1 MLEVFV
7 KIFCGVLMSITSYYI
22 VKQILMVRKR
32 KEYKKVKIIKNIIL
46 LIILVTITV
55 LLYKIQYTTLYTITI
70 FLLNIAVFKSIFE
83 ITIEESITACALLMA
98 LLFFADIITSSICG
112 IVFGVKEFRA
122 NSIIFLITN
131 LIVCISCTIMINI
144 KIISQQFQKFYNNIN
159 KKRGLI
165 NWLFLVLLIIDF
177 CCLTG
182 NIAKANNFNIN
193 YFVNVM
199 VIMIFLII
207 TYIFI
212 KERNNYHQLSAE
224 YDSLFNYI
232 QTFEDWI
239 EKEQLNRHEYKN
251 QLAVLRCLTKENKI
265 KEKIDEILEDSINI
279 EGQASTNLKNL
290 PKGGIKG
297 LMYYKAAI
305 AQKKKI
311 NLTADVSIESK
322 GILTKLTEKEIRVLC
337 KLIGIYFDN
346 AIEAAT
352 ESRKKIVSIEIYEL
366 KNKVNIVFSNT
377 FKKHKNINDRNKKG
391 VSSKGAGRGN
401 GLYFASKLIKEN
413 PWIEEKQ
420 EIIDNYYI
428 QQLIIK
434 QKNNSK

>member
-1 MLEVFV
+1 
-7 KIFCGVLMSITSYYI
+7 MSITSYYI
-22 VKQILMVRKR
+22 IKQILMVHKR

-98 LLFFADIITSSICG
+98 LLFFSDIITSSICG
-112 IVFGVKEFRA
+112 TVFGVKEFRA

-251 QLAVLRCLTKENKI
+251 QLAVLRCLTKENKV

-305 AQKKKI
+305 AQKHKI
-311 NLTADVSIESK
+311 RLTADVSIESK

-346 AIEAAT
+346 AIEAAA

-366 KNKVNIVFSNT
+366 KNKVSIVFSNT

-434 QKNNSK
+434 QENN

>member
-1 MLEVFV
+1 
-7 KIFCGVLMSITSYYI
+7 MSITSYYI
-22 VKQILMVRKR
+22 IKQILMVHKR

-98 LLFFADIITSSICG
+98 LLFFSDIITSSICG
-112 IVFGVKEFRA
+112 TVFGVKEFRA

-251 QLAVLRCLTKENKI
+251 QLAVLRCLTKENKV

-305 AQKKKI
+305 AQKHKI
-311 NLTADVSIESK
+311 KLTADVSIESK

-346 AIEAAT
+346 AIEAAA

-366 KNKVNIVFSNT
+366 KNKVSIVFSNT

-434 QKNNSK
+434 QENN

>member
-1 MLEVFV
+1 
-7 KIFCGVLMSITSYYI
+7 MSITSYYI
-22 VKQILMVRKR
+22 IKQILMVHKR

-98 LLFFADIITSSICG
+98 LLFFSDIITSSICG

-251 QLAVLRCLTKENKI
+251 QLAVLRCLTKENKV

-305 AQKKKI
+305 AQKHKI
-311 NLTADVSIESK
+311 NLTTDVSIEEK
-322 GILTKLTEKEIRVLC
+322 GILSKLSEKDIRVLC

-346 AIEAAT
+346 AIEAAA
-352 ESRKKIVSIEIYEL
+352 ESRKKNLTIEIYEL
-366 KNKVNIVFSNT
+366 KDKVSFVFSNT
-377 FKKHKNINDRNKKG
+377 FKRHKNMDDRNKKG
-391 VSSKGAGRGN
+391 VSSKGEGRGN

-420 EIIDNYYI
+420 EIIERYYI
-428 QQLIIK
+428 EQLTIK
-434 QKNNSK
+434 KNITK

>member
-1 MLEVFV
+1 
-7 KIFCGVLMSITSYYI
+7 MSITSYYI
-22 VKQILMVRKR
+22 IKQILMVHKR

-98 LLFFADIITSSICG
+98 LLFFSDIITSSICG

-251 QLAVLRCLTKENKI
+251 QLAVLRCLTKEKKV

-290 PKGGIKG
+290 PRGGIKG

-305 AQKKKI
+305 AQKHKI
-311 NLTADVSIESK
+311 KLTADVSIESK

-346 AIEAAT
+346 AIEAAA

-366 KNKVNIVFSNT
+366 KNKVSIVFSNT

-434 QKNNSK
+434 QENN

>member
-1 MLEVFV
+1 
-7 KIFCGVLMSITSYYI
+7 MSITSYYI
-22 VKQILMVRKR
+22 IKQILMVHKR

-98 LLFFADIITSSICG
+98 LLFFSDIITSSICG

-251 QLAVLRCLTKENKI
+251 QLAVLRCLTKENKV

-305 AQKKKI
+305 AQKHKI
-311 NLTADVSIESK
+311 KLTADVSIESK

-346 AIEAAT
+346 AIEAAA
-352 ESRKKIVSIEIYEL
+352 ESRKKIISIEIYEL
-366 KNKVNIVFSNT
+366 KNKVSIVFSNT

-434 QKNNSK
+434 QENN

>member
-22 VKQILMVRKR
+22 IKQILMVHKR

-98 LLFFADIITSSICG
+98 LLFFSDIITSSICG

-251 QLAVLRCLTKENKI
+251 QLAVLRCLTKENKV

-305 AQKKKI
+305 AQKHKI
-311 NLTADVSIESK
+311 KLTADVSIESK

-346 AIEAAT
+346 AIEAAA
-352 ESRKKIVSIEIYEL
+352 ESRKKIISIEIYEL
-366 KNKVNIVFSNT
+366 KNKVSIVFSNT

-434 QKNNSK
+434 QENN